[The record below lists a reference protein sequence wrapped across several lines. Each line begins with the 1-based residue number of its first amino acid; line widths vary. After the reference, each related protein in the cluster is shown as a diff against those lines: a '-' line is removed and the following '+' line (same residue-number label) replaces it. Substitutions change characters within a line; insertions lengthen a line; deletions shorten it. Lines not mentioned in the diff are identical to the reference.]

1 MLTTRRERK
10 KEKTRRALIE
20 CAVELFKEKGFAET
34 SIDEITA
41 KADVSRGTLYNY
53 FPDKESILVGY
64 FQNRIASARKGLD
77 ARLSIA
83 RDIREQLGILIDSI
97 HQILAD
103 DLDLAG
109 IYFGYRLQSF
119 GDPAQCSLRSGMENL
134 VTNIVQ
140 KAQERHELRADVPA
154 TLVARN
160 LQFLFASLFAHNAP
174 DDEPDP
180 DNLDREQII
189 ELFLNGAGPK

>member
-1 MLTTRRERK
+1 MTITRRERK
-10 KEKTRRALIE
+10 KEKNRRQLIE
-20 CAVELFKEKGFAET
+20 CAVDLFKEKGFTET
-34 SIDEITA
+34 SIDEITTM
-41 KADVSRGTLYNY
+41 ADVSRGTLYNY

-109 IYFGYRLQSF
+109 IYFRYRLQSF
-119 GDPAQCSLRSGMENL
+119 GDPAQSSLRSGMENL
-134 VTNIVQ
+134 VTSIV
-140 KAQERHELRADVPA
+140 HPPDV
-154 TLVARN
+154 
-160 LQFLFASLFAHNAP
+160 
-174 DDEPDP
+174 
-180 DNLDREQII
+180 
-189 ELFLNGAGPK
+189 